1 MGNGRRTHQMIED
14 AGAAAEEAEVWRR
27 RVDLAQPVS
36 TIARELGM
44 SVSTVNRRFRSA
56 RERAMESSESTAME
70 WLTMQVAQ
78 TERTI
83 ERCEVMIQACVT
95 EKVDEDLGIVTREI
109 DHAAIARYE
118 TIRLAA
124 INTLAKLLG
133 TQAATQ
139 VEVSGTVTH
148 VDAKDLELAA
158 MLGVADA
165 VESRA

>member
-1 MGNGRRTHQMIED
+1 MIED
-14 AGAAAEEAEVWRR
+14 AGASAEEAEVWRR
-27 RVDLAQPVS
+27 RVDLAQSVA
-36 TIARELGM
+36 TIARELDM

-56 RERAMESSESTAME
+56 RERVMETSESTARE
-70 WLTMQVAQ
+70 WLAMQVAQ
-78 TERTI
+78 TERTM
-83 ERCEVMIQACVT
+83 ERCERMILACVT
-95 EKVDEDLGIVTREI
+95 EKVDPDTGVAEVVV

-139 VEVSGTVTH
+139 VEVSGTVQH

-158 MLGVADA
+158 MLGVAD
-165 VESRA
+165 VKEPSRG